1 MTVLMGVIEDFDNL
15 SKDAQ
20 EYLKRRVDGVKM
32 GVVEELSVMMGNA
45 FASLVLFLFLFEAL
59 LFILIAVVV
68 VLSRVVDVVVAM
80 LIAGG
85 LLVVLAAVIYFLRVR
100 IFTDGI
106 VRHLCRLFSVRKGQE
121 VGAVRAETL
130 ASEKQTCPGIWFQV
144 I

>member
-1 MTVLMGVIEDFDNL
+1 MTVRMGVIEDFDNL

-20 EYLKRRVDGVKM
+20 EYLKRRVEGVKI

-80 LIAGG
+80 LIAGA

-106 VRHLCRLFSVRKGQE
+106 VRHLCRLFSVRKEAGD
-121 VGAVRAETL
+121 
-130 ASEKQTCPGIWFQV
+130 EK
-144 I
+144 

>member
-1 MTVLMGVIEDFDNL
+1 
-15 SKDAQ
+15 
-20 EYLKRRVDGVKM
+20 M

-80 LIAGG
+80 LIAGA
-85 LLVVLAAVIYFLRVR
+85 LLVVLAAVVYFLRER

-106 VRHLCRLFSVRKGQE
+106 VRHLCRLFSVRKEAGD
-121 VGAVRAETL
+121 
-130 ASEKQTCPGIWFQV
+130 EK
-144 I
+144 

>member
-1 MTVLMGVIEDFDNL
+1 MTVRMGVIEDFDNL

-45 FASLVLFLFLFEAL
+45 FASLALFLFLFEAL

-85 LLVVLAAVIYFLRVR
+85 LLVVLAAVIYFLRVW

-106 VRHLCRLFSVRKGQE
+106 VRHLCRLFSVRKEAGD
-121 VGAVRAETL
+121 
-130 ASEKQTCPGIWFQV
+130 EK
-144 I
+144 

>member
-1 MTVLMGVIEDFDNL
+1 MTVRMGVIEDFDNL
-15 SKDAQ
+15 SMDAQ
-20 EYLKRRVDGVKM
+20 EYLKRRVEGVKM

-80 LIAGG
+80 LIAGA
-85 LLVVLAAVIYFLRVR
+85 LLVVLAAVIYFMRER

-106 VRHLCRLFSVRKGQE
+106 VRHLCRLFLVRKEAGD
-121 VGAVRAETL
+121 
-130 ASEKQTCPGIWFQV
+130 EK
-144 I
+144 

>member
-1 MTVLMGVIEDFDNL
+1 MTVRMGVIEDFDNL

-80 LIAGG
+80 LIAGA
-85 LLVVLAAVIYFLRVR
+85 LLVVLAAVIYFLRER

-106 VRHLCRLFSVRKGQE
+106 VRHLCRLFSVRKEAGD
-121 VGAVRAETL
+121 
-130 ASEKQTCPGIWFQV
+130 EK
-144 I
+144 

>member
-1 MTVLMGVIEDFDNL
+1 MRVCMGVIEDFDNL

-20 EYLKRRVDGVKM
+20 EYLKRRVEGVKM

-80 LIAGG
+80 LIAGA
-85 LLVVLAAVIYFLRVR
+85 LLVVLAAVIYFLRER

-106 VRHLCRLFSVRKGQE
+106 VRHLCRLFLVRKEAGD
-121 VGAVRAETL
+121 
-130 ASEKQTCPGIWFQV
+130 EK
-144 I
+144 

>member
-1 MTVLMGVIEDFDNL
+1 MTVRMGVIEDFDNL

-20 EYLKRRVDGVKM
+20 EYLKRRVEGVKM

-68 VLSRVVDVVVAM
+68 MLSRVVDVVVAM
-80 LIAGG
+80 LIAGA

-106 VRHLCRLFSVRKGQE
+106 VRHLCRLFSVRKEAGD
-121 VGAVRAETL
+121 
-130 ASEKQTCPGIWFQV
+130 EK
-144 I
+144 

>member
-1 MTVLMGVIEDFDNL
+1 MTVCMGVIEDFDNL

-20 EYLKRRVDGVKM
+20 EYLKRRVEGVKM

-80 LIAGG
+80 LIAGA

-106 VRHLCRLFSVRKGQE
+106 VRHLCRLFSMRKEAGD
-121 VGAVRAETL
+121 
-130 ASEKQTCPGIWFQV
+130 EK
-144 I
+144 

>member
-1 MTVLMGVIEDFDNL
+1 MTVRMGVIEDFDNL

-20 EYLKRRVDGVKM
+20 EYLKRRVEGVKM

-68 VLSRVVDVVVAM
+68 VLSRVVDVVLAM
-80 LIAGG
+80 LIAGA

-106 VRHLCRLFSVRKGQE
+106 VRHLCRLFSLRKEAGD
-121 VGAVRAETL
+121 
-130 ASEKQTCPGIWFQV
+130 EK
-144 I
+144 

>member
-1 MTVLMGVIEDFDNL
+1 MTVRMGVIEDFDNL

-20 EYLKRRVDGVKM
+20 EYLKRRVEGVKM

-80 LIAGG
+80 LIAGA

-100 IFTDGI
+100 IFTDSI
-106 VRHLCRLFSVRKGQE
+106 VRHLCRLFSLRKEAGD
-121 VGAVRAETL
+121 
-130 ASEKQTCPGIWFQV
+130 EK
-144 I
+144 

>member
-1 MTVLMGVIEDFDNL
+1 MTVRMGVIEDFDNL

-20 EYLKRRVDGVKM
+20 EYLKRRVEGVKM

-80 LIAGG
+80 LIAGA

-106 VRHLCRLFSVRKGQE
+106 VRHLCRLFSVRKEAGD
-121 VGAVRAETL
+121 
-130 ASEKQTCPGIWFQV
+130 EK
-144 I
+144 

>member
-1 MTVLMGVIEDFDNL
+1 MTVRMGVIEDFDNL

-20 EYLKRRVDGVKM
+20 EYLKRRVEGVKM

-80 LIAGG
+80 LIAGA
-85 LLVVLAAVIYFLRVR
+85 LLVVLAAVIYFLRER

-106 VRHLCRLFSVRKGQE
+106 VRHLCRLFSVRKEAGD
-121 VGAVRAETL
+121 
-130 ASEKQTCPGIWFQV
+130 EK
-144 I
+144 

>member
-1 MTVLMGVIEDFDNL
+1 MTVCMGVIEDFDNL

-20 EYLKRRVDGVKM
+20 EYLKRRVEGVKM
-32 GVVEELSVMMGNA
+32 GVVEEFSVMMGNA

-80 LIAGG
+80 LIAGA
-85 LLVVLAAVIYFLRVR
+85 LLVVLAAVIYFLRER

-106 VRHLCRLFSVRKGQE
+106 VRHLCRLFSVRKEAGD
-121 VGAVRAETL
+121 
-130 ASEKQTCPGIWFQV
+130 EK
-144 I
+144 

>member
-20 EYLKRRVDGVKM
+20 EYLKRRVEGVKM

-80 LIAGG
+80 LIAGA
-85 LLVVLAAVIYFLRVR
+85 LLVVLAAVIYFLRER

-106 VRHLCRLFSVRKGQE
+106 VRHLCRLFSLRKEAGD
-121 VGAVRAETL
+121 
-130 ASEKQTCPGIWFQV
+130 EK
-144 I
+144 

>member
-1 MTVLMGVIEDFDNL
+1 MTVRMGVIEDFDNL

-20 EYLKRRVDGVKM
+20 EYLKRRVEGVKM

-80 LIAGG
+80 LIAGA
-85 LLVVLAAVIYFLRVR
+85 LLVVLAAVIYSLRER

-106 VRHLCRLFSVRKGQE
+106 VRHLCRLFLVRKEAGD
-121 VGAVRAETL
+121 
-130 ASEKQTCPGIWFQV
+130 EK
-144 I
+144 

>member
-1 MTVLMGVIEDFDNL
+1 MTIRMGVIEDFDNL

-20 EYLKRRVDGVKM
+20 EYLKRRVEGVKM

-80 LIAGG
+80 LIAGA

-106 VRHLCRLFSVRKGQE
+106 VRHLCRLFSVRKEAGD
-121 VGAVRAETL
+121 
-130 ASEKQTCPGIWFQV
+130 EK
-144 I
+144 

>member
-1 MTVLMGVIEDFDNL
+1 MTVRMGVIEDFDNL

-80 LIAGG
+80 LIAGV

-106 VRHLCRLFSVRKGQE
+106 VRHLCRLFSVRKEAGD
-121 VGAVRAETL
+121 
-130 ASEKQTCPGIWFQV
+130 EK
-144 I
+144 

>member
-20 EYLKRRVDGVKM
+20 EYLKRRVEGVKI

-80 LIAGG
+80 LIAGA

-106 VRHLCRLFSVRKGQE
+106 VRHLCRLFSLRKEAGD
-121 VGAVRAETL
+121 
-130 ASEKQTCPGIWFQV
+130 EK
-144 I
+144 

>member
-1 MTVLMGVIEDFDNL
+1 MTVCMGVIEDFDNL

-20 EYLKRRVDGVKM
+20 EYLKRRVEGVKM

-80 LIAGG
+80 LIAGA
-85 LLVVLAAVIYFLRVR
+85 LLVVLAAVIYFLRER

-106 VRHLCRLFSVRKGQE
+106 VRHLCRLFSVRKEAGD
-121 VGAVRAETL
+121 
-130 ASEKQTCPGIWFQV
+130 EK
-144 I
+144 

>member
-1 MTVLMGVIEDFDNL
+1 MTVRMGVIEDFDNL

-20 EYLKRRVDGVKM
+20 EYLKRRVEGVKM

-80 LIAGG
+80 LIAGA
-85 LLVVLAAVIYFLRVR
+85 LLVVLAAVIYFLRER

-106 VRHLCRLFSVRKGQE
+106 VRHLCRLFLVRKEAGD
-121 VGAVRAETL
+121 
-130 ASEKQTCPGIWFQV
+130 EK
-144 I
+144 

>member
-1 MTVLMGVIEDFDNL
+1 MTVRMGVIEDFDNL

-20 EYLKRRVDGVKM
+20 EYLKRRVEGVKR

-80 LIAGG
+80 LIAGA

-106 VRHLCRLFSVRKGQE
+106 VRHLCRLFSVRKEAGD
-121 VGAVRAETL
+121 
-130 ASEKQTCPGIWFQV
+130 EK
-144 I
+144 

>member
-80 LIAGG
+80 LIAGA

-106 VRHLCRLFSVRKGQE
+106 VRHLCRLFSVRKEAGD
-121 VGAVRAETL
+121 
-130 ASEKQTCPGIWFQV
+130 EK
-144 I
+144 

>member
-1 MTVLMGVIEDFDNL
+1 MTVRMGVIEDFDNL

-20 EYLKRRVDGVKM
+20 EYLKRRVEGVKM

-80 LIAGG
+80 LIAGA
-85 LLVVLAAVIYFLRVR
+85 LLVVLAAVIYFLRER

-106 VRHLCRLFSVRKGQE
+106 VRLLCRLFSVRKEAGD
-121 VGAVRAETL
+121 
-130 ASEKQTCPGIWFQV
+130 EK
-144 I
+144 

>member
-1 MTVLMGVIEDFDNL
+1 MTVRMGVIEDFDNL

-20 EYLKRRVDGVKM
+20 EYLKRRVEGVKM

-80 LIAGG
+80 LIAGA

-106 VRHLCRLFSVRKGQE
+106 VRHLCRLFTVRKEAGD
-121 VGAVRAETL
+121 
-130 ASEKQTCPGIWFQV
+130 EK
-144 I
+144 

>member
-1 MTVLMGVIEDFDNL
+1 MTVRMGVIEDFDNL

-20 EYLKRRVDGVKM
+20 EYLKRRVEGVKM

-80 LIAGG
+80 LIAGA
-85 LLVVLAAVIYFLRVR
+85 LLVVLAAVIYFLRER
-100 IFTDGI
+100 IFADGI
-106 VRHLCRLFSVRKGQE
+106 VRHLCRLFSVRKEAGD
-121 VGAVRAETL
+121 
-130 ASEKQTCPGIWFQV
+130 EK
-144 I
+144 

>member
-1 MTVLMGVIEDFDNL
+1 MTVRMGVIEDFDNL

-20 EYLKRRVDGVKM
+20 EYLKRRVEGVKM

-80 LIAGG
+80 LIAGE

-106 VRHLCRLFSVRKGQE
+106 VRHLCRLFSVRKEAGD
-121 VGAVRAETL
+121 
-130 ASEKQTCPGIWFQV
+130 EK
-144 I
+144 

>member
-1 MTVLMGVIEDFDNL
+1 MTVRMGVIEDFDNL

-20 EYLKRRVDGVKM
+20 EYLKRRVEGVKM

-80 LIAGG
+80 LIAGV
-85 LLVVLAAVIYFLRVR
+85 LLVVLAAVIYFLRER

-106 VRHLCRLFSVRKGQE
+106 VRHLCRLFSVRKEAGD
-121 VGAVRAETL
+121 
-130 ASEKQTCPGIWFQV
+130 EK
-144 I
+144 

>member
-1 MTVLMGVIEDFDNL
+1 MTVRMGVVEDFDNL

-20 EYLKRRVDGVKM
+20 EYLKRRVEGVKM

-80 LIAGG
+80 LIAGA
-85 LLVVLAAVIYFLRVR
+85 LLVVLAAVVYFLRVR

-106 VRHLCRLFSVRKGQE
+106 VRHLCRLFSVRKEAGD
-121 VGAVRAETL
+121 
-130 ASEKQTCPGIWFQV
+130 EK
-144 I
+144 

>member
-1 MTVLMGVIEDFDNL
+1 MTVRMGVIEDFDNL

-80 LIAGG
+80 LIAGV
-85 LLVVLAAVIYFLRVR
+85 LLVVLAAVIYFLRER

-106 VRHLCRLFSVRKGQE
+106 VRHLCRLFSVRKEAGD
-121 VGAVRAETL
+121 
-130 ASEKQTCPGIWFQV
+130 EK
-144 I
+144 

>member
-20 EYLKRRVDGVKM
+20 EYLKRRVEGVKM

-80 LIAGG
+80 LIAGA

-106 VRHLCRLFSVRKGQE
+106 VRHLCRLFSVRKEAGD
-121 VGAVRAETL
+121 
-130 ASEKQTCPGIWFQV
+130 EK
-144 I
+144 

>member
-1 MTVLMGVIEDFDNL
+1 MTVRMGVIEDFDNL

-20 EYLKRRVDGVKM
+20 EYLKRRVEGVKM

-80 LIAGG
+80 LIAGA
-85 LLVVLAAVIYFLRVR
+85 LLVVLAAVIYFLRER

-106 VRHLCRLFSVRKGQE
+106 ARHLCRLFSVRKEAGD
-121 VGAVRAETL
+121 
-130 ASEKQTCPGIWFQV
+130 EK
-144 I
+144 

>member
-1 MTVLMGVIEDFDNL
+1 MTVRMGVIEDFDNL

-20 EYLKRRVDGVKM
+20 EYLKRRVEGVKM

-80 LIAGG
+80 LIAGA
-85 LLVVLAAVIYFLRVR
+85 LLVVLAAVICFLRER

-106 VRHLCRLFSVRKGQE
+106 VRHLCRLFSLRKEAGD
-121 VGAVRAETL
+121 
-130 ASEKQTCPGIWFQV
+130 EK
-144 I
+144 

>member
-1 MTVLMGVIEDFDNL
+1 MTVHMGVIEDFDNL

-20 EYLKRRVDGVKM
+20 EYLKRRVEGVKM

-80 LIAGG
+80 LIAGA

-106 VRHLCRLFSVRKGQE
+106 VRHLCRLFLVRKEAGD
-121 VGAVRAETL
+121 
-130 ASEKQTCPGIWFQV
+130 EK
-144 I
+144 

>member
-1 MTVLMGVIEDFDNL
+1 MTVHMGVIEDFDNL

-20 EYLKRRVDGVKM
+20 EYLKRRVEGVKM

-80 LIAGG
+80 LIAGA
-85 LLVVLAAVIYFLRVR
+85 LLVVLAAVIYILRER

-106 VRHLCRLFSVRKGQE
+106 VRHLCRLFSLRKEAGD
-121 VGAVRAETL
+121 
-130 ASEKQTCPGIWFQV
+130 EK
-144 I
+144 

>member
-20 EYLKRRVDGVKM
+20 EYLKRRVEGVKM

-80 LIAGG
+80 LIAGA

-106 VRHLCRLFSVRKGQE
+106 VRHLCRLFSLRKEAGD
-121 VGAVRAETL
+121 
-130 ASEKQTCPGIWFQV
+130 EK
-144 I
+144 

>member
-1 MTVLMGVIEDFDNL
+1 MTVCMGVIEDFDNL

-20 EYLKRRVDGVKM
+20 EYLKRRVEGVKM
-32 GVVEELSVMMGNA
+32 GVVEEFSVMMGNA

-80 LIAGG
+80 LIAGA
-85 LLVVLAAVIYFLRVR
+85 LLVVLAAVIYFLRER

-106 VRHLCRLFSVRKGQE
+106 VRHLCRLFSLRKEAGD
-121 VGAVRAETL
+121 
-130 ASEKQTCPGIWFQV
+130 EK
-144 I
+144 

>member
-1 MTVLMGVIEDFDNL
+1 MTVRMGVIEDFDNL

-20 EYLKRRVDGVKM
+20 EYLKRRVEGVKM

-80 LIAGG
+80 LIAGA
-85 LLVVLAAVIYFLRVR
+85 LLVVLAAVIYFMRER

-106 VRHLCRLFSVRKGQE
+106 VRHLCRLFLVRKEAGD
-121 VGAVRAETL
+121 
-130 ASEKQTCPGIWFQV
+130 EK
-144 I
+144 